1 MSIIRTIRRA
11 ATRGFRDL
19 AFGAI
24 RAQDGTVPTVR
35 RSPPLSPEEVEGW
48 RAWSVVERDDGYV
61 LSSLTRAE
69 VWEPAEP
76 FTAACSRSRHH
87 APGRRCSCGVYAAVD
102 PDELARLGRIAG
114 AVVGQV
120 SLWGRMVE
128 HSRGYRAATA
138 YPTRLRL
145 VCVVCLGEGHGEP
158 AAVVDRDATSARTR
172 LRPLCLDHAEGR
184 SLPSAHP
191 IEAGLLSAY
200 HVEVLPD
207 TSVRRI
213 RRPNAAPPGRRVAA
227 LVGAAVVVMS
237 VLVGVFALARHQE
250 PVPVPAV
257 ALPPPGLVAPPG
269 RQAGPIPRTG
279 DGLRTMT
286 HAKLFALSPFP
297 TVHCGTMT
305 AAGVAPTFS
314 CADPASNVFVE
325 NVGPATE
332 HRAGTCDRHTVAIT
346 QRGDRVLCW
355 RALQPS

>member
-1 MSIIRTIRRA
+1 MST
-11 ATRGFRDL
+11 F
-19 AFGAI
+19 
-24 RAQDGTVPTVR
+24 R

-48 RAWSVVERDDGYV
+48 RAWSVVEHDDGYV

-76 FTAACSRSRHH
+76 FTAACSRKRHE
-87 APGRRCSCGVYAAVD
+87 APGRRCSCGVYAAAD

-114 AVVGQV
+114 AAVGQV

-138 YPTRLRL
+138 YPMRLRL
-145 VCVVCLGEGHGEP
+145 LCVVCLGEGHGEP
-158 AAVVDRDATSARTR
+158 AVVVDREATSARTR

-184 SLPSAHP
+184 PMPSARP
-191 IEAGLLSAY
+191 IEASLLSAY

-213 RRPNAAPPGRRVAA
+213 RRPSAEPPRGRRVAA
-227 LVGAAVVVMS
+227 LVGAAAVFVS
-237 VLVGVFALARHQE
+237 VLVGMIALTRHHE

-257 ALPPPGLVAPPG
+257 ALPPPGLVAPAG

-346 QRGDRVLCW
+346 QRNDRVLCW